1 MIALFLAYQKWIK
14 YKKRKNE
21 NIKQLNT

>member
-14 YKKRKNE
+14 YKKRENE